1 MIATKSSVI
10 VDMLNWAT
18 LELKGGSVL
27 NPRAEAEHIVGDA
40 IGLSRYELYLN
51 RDRIV
56 PPKEC
61 DFITWAVKQRLTGRP
76 LQYIL
81 GRQQFRHLN
90 LACREG
96 VLIPRPETELL
107 VEEALK
113 ELRML
118 GGVRKVLDI
127 GCGTGAIAL
136 SIAYEY
142 KDSVVFAT
150 DISPEAL
157 KIARENA
164 QTAGL
169 LDQVRFIQSDI
180 FSGLRDFKNEF
191 DLVLSNPPY
200 IPSGEI
206 AFLQREVQF
215 EPRLALDGG
224 KDGLDFYRII
234 AKDSPRYLKPGGM
247 LMFEVGAGQA
257 AKVADLLRD
266 TGFFASI
273 GIINDYQNIERIVK
287 AQKI

>member
-1 MIATKSSVI
+1 MIATKSSAV

-18 LELKGGSVL
+18 LELKGGSIL
-27 NPRAEAEHIVGDA
+27 NPRVEAEYIIGDA
-40 IGLSRYELYLN
+40 VGFSRYELYLN
-51 RDRIV
+51 REYV
-56 PPKEC
+56 VSPEEY
-61 DFITWAVKQRLTGRP
+61 DFITRAVKQRLTGRP

-81 GRQQFRHLN
+81 GRQQFRYLN
-90 LACREG
+90 LMCREG

-113 ELRML
+113 QLRML
-118 GGVRKVLDI
+118 GGTRKVLDI

-136 SIAYEY
+136 SIAHEY

-157 KIARENA
+157 EVAKENA
-164 QTAGL
+164 KTANL
-169 LDQVRFIQSDI
+169 SDRVRFIQSDV
-180 FSGLRDFKNEF
+180 FSGLWDFKNEF

-206 AFLQREVQF
+206 VLLQREVQF

-224 KDGLDFYRII
+224 KDGLDFYRVIV
-234 AKDSPRYLKPGGM
+234 KDSPRYLKPGGI

-257 AKVADLLRD
+257 TKVADLLRD
-266 TGFFASI
+266 TGFFAGI
-273 GIINDYQNIERIVK
+273 GVINDYQNIERIVK
-287 AQKI
+287 AQNI